1 MSRLDRLHLE
11 CPFAGSRMLLDL
23 LAAEGSKTGRRH
35 VMTLMRR
42 MGIEALY
49 RRPHTT
55 KPEQGHKIFAES
67 ISDGPSDCALQQ
79 RTSQQLAGDRRLA
92 GQLQARTK

>member
-1 MSRLDRLHLE
+1 
-11 CPFAGSRMLLDL
+11 MLLDL

-55 KPEQGHKIFAES
+55 KPEPGHKIFTASAFRTVLRTVHSNSEPRS
-67 ISDGPSDCALQQ
+67 SSPVIRGVLVKTQQ
-79 RTSQQLAGDRRLA
+79 FG
-92 GQLQARTK
+92 